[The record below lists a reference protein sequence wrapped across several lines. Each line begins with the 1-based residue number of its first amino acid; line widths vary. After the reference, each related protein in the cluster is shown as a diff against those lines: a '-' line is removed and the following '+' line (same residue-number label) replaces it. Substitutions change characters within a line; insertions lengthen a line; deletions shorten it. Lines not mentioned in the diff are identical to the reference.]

1 MLSWEDFGK
10 VEMRV
15 GTVLDARV
23 FPEARKPAYKLE
35 IDFGESIGILHS
47 SAQITVF
54 YTPDDL
60 IGEQVIA
67 VVNFAPKKIA
77 GFVSQ
82 CLVLGL
88 YNENNDVIL
97 LKPERKLPNGCRVG

>member
-54 YTPDDL
+54 YAPDDL

>member
-47 SAQITVF
+47 SAQITFF
-54 YTPDDL
+54 YAPDDL